1 MQQNVLEV
9 KLKLLVFFSVLLV
22 MQKEQ
27 KLESVNIQ
35 SDYQTMSK
43 MRTDL
48 SCVYTQWKS
57 MKRWRVLL
65 QRMITK
71 QQVKK

>member
-22 MQKEQ
+22 TQKVQ

-48 SCVYTQWKS
+48 SYVFTHSGKVWKGGECYY
-57 MKRWRVLL
+57 KEWL
-65 QRMITK
+65 QNNK
-71 QQVKK
+71 